1 MHPKGFL
8 CRRKFKNTWR
18 AYWPFTRMAS
28 RTTYLPKVTWGE
40 LGDPS
45 HYPTFQEP
53 AKPQGGTTAHEF
65 AGIRSCEVSLAHP
78 EVSSKWQRPSIWW
91 GRQTIR
97 KLFPPNTAWARFFRK
112 LYPAWTV
119 RNPFQ
124 MHHVECEVGSPRWLN
139 PSVGQF
145 WESKLN
151 RRRDVVHLAGSVAA
165 GGTA

>member
-18 AYWPFTRMAS
+18 AYWPFTGMAN
-28 RTTYLPKVTWGE
+28 RTTYLPKVTWGK

-65 AGIRSCEVSLAHP
+65 AGIRSCKVSLAHP

-97 KLFPPNTAWARFFRK
+97 KLFPP
-112 LYPAWTV
+112 
-119 RNPFQ
+119 Q
-124 MHHVECEVGSPRWLN
+124 QEVFSDAPWGMFSGRWVLQGDLTPQEVSSGSPN
-139 PSVGQF
+139 STEGGMC
-145 WESKLN
+145 
-151 RRRDVVHLAGSVAA
+151 VHLAGSVAA
-165 GGTA
+165 SGTA